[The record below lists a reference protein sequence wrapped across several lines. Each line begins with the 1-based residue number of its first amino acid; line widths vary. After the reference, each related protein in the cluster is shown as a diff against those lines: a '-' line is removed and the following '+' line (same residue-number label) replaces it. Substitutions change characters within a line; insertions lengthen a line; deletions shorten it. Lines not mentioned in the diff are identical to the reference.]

1 MLKRDVLSQSF
12 RFTHDM
18 LIQNVYK
25 CMQSALK
32 LSQQRASDYME
43 SIVVVVGYR
52 I

>member
-25 CMQSALK
+25 CIKALK
-32 LSQQRASDYME
+32 WSQQRASDYME